1 MSDDPYAKY
10 SGALFAQRQLLLE
23 LGHYDVIRTRTLIG
37 KRVPGVQRDVDY
49 MLAFWTKY
57 EGTAERVSR
66 RVNDRYLKSQGVK
79 EGVAAYAASR
89 NLIVLFARQNGGKA
103 F

>member
-1 MSDDPYAKY
+1 
-10 SGALFAQRQLLLE
+10 
-23 LGHYDVIRTRTLIG
+23 
-37 KRVPGVQRDVDY
+37 
-49 MLAFWTKY
+49 MLAFWTRY

-79 EGVAAYAASR
+79 EGIAAYAASR
-89 NLIVLFARQNGGKA
+89 DLIVLFARQNGGKA